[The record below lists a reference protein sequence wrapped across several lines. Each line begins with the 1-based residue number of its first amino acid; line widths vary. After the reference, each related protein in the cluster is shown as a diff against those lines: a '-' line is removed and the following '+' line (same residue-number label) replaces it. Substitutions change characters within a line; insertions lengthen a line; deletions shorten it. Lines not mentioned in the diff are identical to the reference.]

1 MRFDTDA
8 PAKQDVFPAL
18 EKGTR
23 AAFAAVV
30 PQLPEGF
37 LENSTPTPLRS
48 APWRP
53 PSTGWYTTQSSW
65 NSTSRATAP
74 KPHTSENTASAPIRQ
89 GTPMRPDPRMPDY
102 GFGRDRRLQAI
113 SEACFSLAPTQ
124 TDQIADSASVVL
136 PDGVHNNTDTFG
148 EIYFGIDNPKHAKQK
163 DVKLMTK
170 DPALRTRKRNF

>member
-30 PQLPEGF
+30 PQLSEGF
-37 LENSTPTPLRS
+37 LEDSTPTPLRS

-89 GTPMRPDPRMPDY
+89 GTPMRPDPRMLTMGSVEIVAY
-102 GFGRDRRLQAI
+102 RRSQRPVFLW
-113 SEACFSLAPTQ
+113 
-124 TDQIADSASVVL
+124 
-136 PDGVHNNTDTFG
+136 
-148 EIYFGIDNPKHAKQK
+148 
-163 DVKLMTK
+163 
-170 DPALRTRKRNF
+170 LRRKRTKSPIPRASYCLTACTTTPILSGRFSSVLTNRNTQNKRTLN